1 MGDCNYFR
9 NVIGAVSDISLSLL
23 EDGTILCNGEPVENT
38 ISTSTTYT
46 YGTSTDCYPN
56 YSLNPNTTVVS
67 SSEWETVD
75 EIYEKLMQKIECN
88 KTEKEMKN
96 ETNKPKSGIPYKIL
110 PEITDVQIINNKVVI
125 LTFADGTTEKAVTDE
140 ADEFVFETGISIC
153 LMKKILSYFNGGR
166 GTAAYNNLI
175 EAVEKV
181 YIKKQEAEQEAE
193 RKAKEEKEAKQRRAA
208 KAKEKREAK
217 ARREQDR
224 RINEQAEAYRRAF
237 EFMAAKKAYEAVD
250 KKTTTEQPG

>member
-1 MGDCNYFR
+1 M
-9 NVIGAVSDISLSLL
+9 VEKMEQEI
-23 EDGTILCNGEPVENT
+23 DG
-38 ISTSTTYT
+38 
-46 YGTSTDCYPN
+46 
-56 YSLNPNTTVVS
+56 
-67 SSEWETVD
+67 
-75 EIYEKLMQKIECN
+75 K
-88 KTEKEMKN
+88 MKAK
-96 ETNKPKSGIPYKIL
+96 KPKSGIPYKIL

-193 RKAKEEKEAKQRRAA
+193 RKANEEKEAKQRRAA

-237 EFMAAKKAYEAVD
+237 ELMAAKKAYESVD
-250 KKTTTEQPG
+250 KKTTTEQPE

>member
-1 MGDCNYFR
+1 MGDYFS
-9 NVIGAVSDISLSLL
+9 NVIGAVSDISLSLS
-23 EDGTILCNGEPVENT
+23 EDWTILCNGEPVENT
-38 ISTSTTYT
+38 MSTSTTYT
-46 YGTSTDCYPN
+46 YGTSTGYYPS
-56 YSLNPNTTVVS
+56 YSMNTNVTAQDS
-67 SSEWETVD
+67 GMETVD
-75 EIYEKLMQKIECN
+75 EIYEKLIQKIECN

-140 ADEFVFETGISIC
+140 SDEFVFETGISIC

-181 YIKKQEAEQEAE
+181 YIKKQEAEREAE

-208 KAKEKREAK
+208 KAKAKREAK
-217 ARREQDR
+217 ARCEQNR

-237 EFMAAKKAYEAVD
+237 ELMAQKKAYEAVD
-250 KKTTTEQPG
+250 KKTTTGQPE